1 MIRLW
6 CFVALPLLVFPFLS
20 LSAQSS
26 DAEAYIQRYG
36 SLAEQEMARTGVPAA
51 ISLAQGLLESQ
62 AGTGWLVTHSHN
74 HFGIKCKS
82 DWTGQTISHDDD
94 KRQECFRV
102 YASDSS
108 SWRDHS
114 DFLKQSA
121 RYAFLFYLD
130 PIDYKAWAYG
140 LKQAGYATDKNYAQR
155 LITTIEK
162 YGLQQYS
169 VKGLALMKQAQKPS
183 DEFAAMLDKKVAA
196 DRKAAG
202 ISDPAPPAPAPAP
215 AQGSPYPADVF
226 RINGKRV
233 VYRPAGTQLIAVAE
247 RHDLRLRRLLA
258 YNELQQD
265 VLEKDMLVFLQ
276 KKGKEGAH
284 DRHLVAGGET
294 LHQIA
299 QEEGIRLKWLCKRN
313 GIDPGSRLDTG
324 MALYLTGYVQKE
336 GTIAAQPQSGGF
348 WYALT
353 HLFSRRQ
360 ASGQQAVPSKHSQR
374 GRLEPASV
382 EQTTVEH
389 SSEEPTSQ
397 HPVNITR
404 YQVQQGDTL
413 YGISRKYAVPVA
425 QLRAW
430 NHLEGDLI
438 QVGETL
444 IVEHKQ

>member
-1 MIRLW
+1 MIRFR
-6 CFVALPLLVFPFLS
+6 CFITLPLLIFPFLT

-26 DAEAYIQRYG
+26 DAEAYVQHYG
-36 SLAEQEMARTGVPAA
+36 FLAEEEMARTGVPAA

-82 DWTGQTISHDDD
+82 GWLGQTINYDDD

-102 YASDSS
+102 YDSDSS

-114 DFLKQSA
+114 DFLKQTP

-130 PIDYKAWAYG
+130 PMDYKAWAYG
-140 LKQAGYATDKNYAQR
+140 LKQAGYATDKQYAQR

-169 VKGLALMKQAQKPS
+169 VQGLAMMKQSQEPS
-183 DEFAAMLDKKVAA
+183 NDFAAMLDKKVAA

-202 ISDPAPPAPAPAP
+202 IPDRTPPPVVATTPQDSLA
-215 AQGSPYPADVF
+215 YPAGVF
-226 RINGKRV
+226 RINGKKV
-233 VYRPAGTQLIAVAE
+233 VYQSAGTQLITVAE
-247 RHDLRLRRLLA
+247 QYDLRLRRLLV
-258 YNELQQD
+258 YNELPGD
-265 VLEKDMLVFLQ
+265 VLDKDMLVFLQ

-284 DRHLVAGGET
+284 DSHQVVAGES

-299 QEEGIRLKWLCKRN
+299 QEEGIRLKWLCIRN
-313 GIDPGSRLDTG
+313 GIEPGALLEPGET
-324 MALYLTGYVQKE
+324 LYLHGYAPEEQAAARQKN
-336 GTIAAQPQSGGF
+336 QGF
-348 WYALT
+348 WYTLT
-353 HLFSRRQ
+353 HLFSKKPESAQ
-360 ASGQQAVPSKHSQR
+360 AIIATRETLQAPPESVSTTKQPEAEYSAGNSVSQKPP
-374 GRLEPASV
+374 EV
-382 EQTTVEH
+382 TH
-389 SSEEPTSQ
+389 
-397 HPVNITR
+397 
-404 YQVQQGDTL
+404 YKVQQGDTL
-413 YGISRKYAVPVA
+413 YGISRKYGVPVA

-444 IVEHKQ
+444 IVERK